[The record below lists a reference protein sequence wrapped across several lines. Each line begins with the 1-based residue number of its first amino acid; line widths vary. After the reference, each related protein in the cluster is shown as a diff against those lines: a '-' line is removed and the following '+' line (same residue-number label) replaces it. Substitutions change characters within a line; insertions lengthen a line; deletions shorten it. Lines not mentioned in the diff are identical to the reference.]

1 WMVSTAGPRSR
12 RRHPSRHQ
20 VRVKGFVGRCPTS
33 SEARLRHRLEGLGFE
48 PAEGVW
54 HVAAIFARHPSA
66 VQGAAF
72 RGKVGQ
78 CAIAIRLRKGAEL
91 EIHVSFA
98 PRVSYRRAS
107 KFLSHFHGDHFLG
120 LPGMVQSM
128 SMNGREA
135 PLEVY
140 GPRGIERL
148 VGELLSL
155 GYFTPGFAVHAK
167 ELPPGGEI
175 DCGEYVVRA
184 FEAVHTVP

>member
-1 WMVSTAGPRSR
+1 MSTRRRAVVLPEPPWTYAPSETAAWMVSTAGPRSR
-12 RRHPSRHQ
+12 RGPPSRRQ

-48 PAEGVW
+48 PAEGVR
-54 HVAAIFARHPSA
+54 HVPAIFARHPSA

-107 KFLSHFHGDHFLG
+107 KFLSRLG
-120 LPGMVQSM
+120 LRG
-128 SMNGREA
+128 
-135 PLEVY
+135 LE
-140 GPRGIERL
+140 G
-148 VGELLSL
+148 
-155 GYFTPGFAVHAK
+155 TW
-167 ELPPGGEI
+167 
-175 DCGEYVVRA
+175 
-184 FEAVHTVP
+184 T